1 MENNNNSEKLTTAGE
16 LLKTCFINS
25 LKLFSNILKKIIKNT
40 NQNEIKKLQKFLI
53 ILDILKNIE
62 SIINS
67 LTTLDKNLIEI
78 YLIIRKTKINQKN
91 IEIIILKSLIIIPFI
106 QIKLTVFLNTLI
118 DIIKE
123 DISSFLYSDLII
135 IKKILKAL
143 NKSYKKLID
152 TNFKEIDK
160 IRKH

>member
-1 MENNNNSEKLTTAGE
+1 ICSRRYRYKRVGIVLQTWG
-16 LLKTCFINS
+16 
-25 LKLFSNILKKIIKNT
+25 NISKKKN
-40 NQNEIKKLQKFLI
+40 
-53 ILDILKNIE
+53 
-62 SIINS
+62 
-67 LTTLDKNLIEI
+67 
-78 YLIIRKTKINQKN
+78 IIRKTKINQKN

>member
-1 MENNNNSEKLTTAGE
+1 MENNNNSEQLTTAGE

-78 YLIIRKTKINQKN
+78 YLIIRKRKINQKN
-91 IEIIILKSLIIIPFI
+91 IEIIILKSLIIIPSI